1 MLSYECIMRICA
13 FWLPSFKTT
22 TSSFFYLIKQEIFIC
37 VMVREKT
44 LARDN
49 DDNKKENDI
58 FRDP

>member
-1 MLSYECIMRICA
+1 MSVLCVSVLFDSPLLKPLLLLFC
-13 FWLPSFKTT
+13 
-22 TSSFFYLIKQEIFIC
+22 LIKQEIFIC